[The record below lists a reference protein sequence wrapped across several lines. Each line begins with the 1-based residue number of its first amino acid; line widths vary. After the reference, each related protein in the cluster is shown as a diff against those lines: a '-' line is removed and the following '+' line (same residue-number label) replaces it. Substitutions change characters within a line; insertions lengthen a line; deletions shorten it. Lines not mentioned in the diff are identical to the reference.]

1 MIVVFGS
8 INLDIFFRCA
18 RLPEA
23 GETLL
28 CRTAE
33 MAPGGKGAN
42 QALAAAR
49 DGAKVALVG
58 AVGCDDFADEA
69 LSLLSA
75 ECVDL
80 TAVSRVDAL
89 TGCATISVAENGE
102 NAIVVG
108 SGANL
113 LAKGSAASDS
123 LLTAAN
129 WLLLQMEVPLP
140 ENWGLIERA
149 REHGARVM
157 LNLAPFAPVPH
168 EILPFIDLL
177 VLNGVEAEHLAA
189 SEGHTGD
196 TRDCL
201 AQMAADSGATVI
213 VTLGSDGLKVFLPE
227 SEGFRLPA
235 FKVRPLDT
243 TGAGDCFC
251 GVLAAALDRNLPLR
265 EAAERASAAAAL
277 SCTRAGAQ
285 TSFPTSLEIDAQLA
299 HLEVRP
305 AGR

>member
-8 INLDIFFRCA
+8 VNLDIFFRCA

-33 MAPGGKGAN
+33 TAPGGKGAN

-49 DGAKVALVG
+49 DGAEVSLVG
-58 AVGCDDFADEA
+58 AVGRDAFADEA
-69 LSLLSA
+69 FSLLSA
-75 ECVDL
+75 EGVDL
-80 TAVSRVDAL
+80 TAVSRVDSL
-89 TGCATISVAENGE
+89 TGCATIAVAENGE

-113 LAKGSAASDS
+113 QAQGAAVPGS
-123 LLTAAN
+123 LLNSAN
-129 WLLLQMEVPLP
+129 WLLLQMEVPHA
-140 ENWGLIERA
+140 ENWALLERA
-149 REHGARVM
+149 KGYGVRVM
-157 LNLAPFAPVPH
+157 LNLAPFAPIPH
-168 EILPFIDLL
+168 EVLSSVDLL
-177 VLNGVEAEHLAA
+177 VLNDVEAGQLAA
-189 SEGHTGD
+189 SERPTD
-196 TRDCL
+196 DIRDGL
-201 AQMAADSGATVI
+201 ARMAADYGVTLI
-213 VTLGSDGLKVFLPE
+213 VTLGGDGLEAFLPE
-227 SEGFRLPA
+227 GNGFQLPA
-235 FKVRPLDT
+235 FKVRPVDT

-251 GVLAAALDRNLPLR
+251 GVLAAGLDRNIPLR
-265 EAAERASAAAAL
+265 EAAERASAGAAL

-299 HLEVRP
+299 YLETRP